1 MTDSKAD
8 HPAKPTPWW
17 YGIISLLIPAFVT
30 FGAVMWVSLTAIGTY
45 TGFSPL
51 DEFQHL
57 DSTAKAAEGVL
68 WLPLNERVG
77 ETAMALEACRGINFA
92 QQQLPSCDSL
102 TFSPEDFQEL
112 GVNTAAGRPSLY
124 YVATGIPAKFIAQ
137 AMPQWDFLDA
147 ARVSSALAL
156 AAGAALLAAAASRL
170 SGSLITGSAIGVIVG
185 LFPAVV
191 AQGATVNPDS
201 WSLLAGTVI
210 VSFTLLRQRL
220 PRVVYTVGL
229 SVLLAVFCLTKAN
242 FVVLAA
248 VPVTISFI
256 LAQGKFLAR
265 VRHVWPE
272 LLAAGISLLV
282 FGAVTVAPLLAGEP
296 SAAPMSAVLAIS
308 PDNPW
313 STLSVVN
320 QSFAAVLPQ
329 VFDPS
334 YAYSIL
340 ARPPLSGMALVT
352 AIFLVAAS
360 IVGILHARVDTRY
373 FALSVAAIVTI
384 FAAPLFTFAGQFAVH
399 TYFSYPL
406 RYGFV
411 ALPVIALAL
420 AALRPRR
427 APVAFVA
434 LGVICCYAVAF
445 SGMDLRFS

>member
-1 MTDSKAD
+1 MTAGHEQDDAPS
-8 HPAKPTPWW
+8 PWW
-17 YGIISLLIPAFVT
+17 YTVISVLIPVVVT
-30 FGAVMWVSLTAIGTY
+30 FVAVMWVSLSAIGTY

-57 DSTAKAAEGVL
+57 DSTAKAADGDL
-68 WLPLNERVG
+68 WLPLNDRVG
-77 ETAMALEACRGINFA
+77 NTAMALEACRGINFA
-92 QQQLPSCDSL
+92 QQELPSCDSL

-124 YVATGIPAKFIAQ
+124 YIATAIPANLIAKWQ
-137 AMPQWDFLDA
+137 PQWDFLDA
-147 ARVSSALAL
+147 ARISSALAL
-156 AAGAALLAAAASRL
+156 ATGAALLAAAASRL
-170 SGSLITGSAIGVIVG
+170 SRSLITGSAIGVIVG

-210 VSFTLLRQRL
+210 VSFTLLRRRL
-220 PRVVYTVGL
+220 PVWVYAAGL
-229 SVLLAVFCLTKAN
+229 SVLLAIFCLTKAN

-248 VPVTISFI
+248 VPVTMSFI

-272 LLAAGISLLV
+272 WLAAGISLLV

-296 SAAPMSAVLAIS
+296 SDAPMSTVLAIS

-313 STLSVVN
+313 STTSVIN
-320 QSFAAVLPQ
+320 QSLAAVLPQ

-352 AIFLVAAS
+352 AIFLISAS
-360 IVGILHARVDTRY
+360 FVGILHARVNSRY
-373 FALSVAAIVTI
+373 FALSVAAIITI
-384 FAAPLFTFAGQFAVH
+384 FAAPLFTFAGQFAVN

-411 ALPVIALAL
+411 AVPVVALAM

-427 APVAFVA
+427 APVACVA
-434 LGVICCYAVAF
+434 LGVLCCYAVAL
-445 SGMDLRFS
+445 SGVDLRFS